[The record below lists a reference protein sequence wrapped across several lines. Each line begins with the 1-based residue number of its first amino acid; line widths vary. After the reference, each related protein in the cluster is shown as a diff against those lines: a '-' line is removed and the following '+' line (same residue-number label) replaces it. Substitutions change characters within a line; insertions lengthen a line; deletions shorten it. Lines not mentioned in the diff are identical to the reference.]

1 MRFPETDPALL
12 IRLKDSAD
20 QHAWSEFV
28 DLYRPALVQ
37 FARRRGLQESDA
49 EDLAQS
55 VLMAVAQ
62 SVETWRH
69 DETRARFSTWL
80 HTVANRLAIDAFR
93 KKARAC
99 VSGGTSLLEFIARQP
114 DPGEDSRILGD
125 ELRRQIFRRAAS
137 DARQEFAPDAW
148 EAFRLTAIDG
158 LPAAEA
164 ALRIGK
170 TAGAVYAAKA
180 RVMRR
185 IAQRIRE
192 LEEFTGEIAVPSGHF
207 SAP

>member
-20 QHAWSEFV
+20 PHAWSEFV

-55 VLMAVAQ
+55 VLLAVAQ
-62 SVETWRH
+62 SVAAWRH

-80 HTVANRLAIDAFR
+80 HTVANRPAIDAFR
-93 KKARAC
+93 RKARPC

-125 ELRRQIFRRAAS
+125 ELRRQIFRRAAA
-137 DARQEFAPDAW
+137 DARQEFNPDAW

-158 LPAAEA
+158 LPAAEV

-170 TAGAVYAAKA
+170 IAGAVYAAKA

-192 LEEFTGEIAVPSGHF
+192 LEEFTGEIAVPGSHLF
-207 SAP
+207 SP